1 MYKFRFLTVGWL
13 ASLGLLLAACGAG
26 APTAPTASPE
36 AMPSEEHV
44 HTDAPATVPPATGEP
59 LAWLD
64 MALTDAR
71 TGVTFKLSDYGEQIV
86 ILEMMDPL
94 CYLCRDQL
102 KEVAAAL
109 EVVGDKAVAVSLDI
123 GGKGETALVR
133 WSDEN
138 GATWPVALMPT
149 DFGQALVAEFGPQ
162 IVTPSGTPIIIID
175 HSGTPHATEPG
186 IKQSAT
192 LVDLVNQWTP

>member
-1 MYKFRFLTVGWL
+1 MYKFRFVTVGWL

-26 APTAPTASPE
+26 TTIAPTASPE

-44 HTDAPATVPPATGEP
+44 HTDEPATILPATGEP
-59 LAWLD
+59 VAWLD
-64 MALTDAR
+64 VTLTDAR
-71 TGVTFKLSDYGEQIV
+71 TGATFKLSDYGEQTV

-102 KEVAAAL
+102 KEVATAL
-109 EVVGDKAVAVSLDI
+109 EVVGDKAAAVSVDV
-123 GGKGETALVR
+123 GRKGETALVK
-133 WSDEN
+133 WADQN

-162 IVTPSGTPIIIID
+162 IVAPSGTPIIIID
-175 HSGTPHATEPG
+175 QSGTPHVTEPG
-186 IKQSAT
+186 IKKSAT

>member
-1 MYKFRFLTVGWL
+1 MYKLRFFTVSWL

-26 APTAPTASPE
+26 TTIAPTASPE
-36 AMPSEEHV
+36 AMPSEEHA
-44 HTDAPATVPPATGEP
+44 HTDEPATIPPVTGEP
-59 LAWLD
+59 VAWLD

-71 TGVTFKLSDYGEQIV
+71 TGATFKLSDYGEQTV

-109 EVVGDKAVAVSLDI
+109 EVVGDKAAAVSVDV
-123 GGKGETALVR
+123 GRKGETALVK
-133 WSDEN
+133 WADQN

-149 DFGQALVAEFGPQ
+149 DLRQALVVEFGPQ
-162 IVTPSGTPIIIID
+162 IVAPSGTPIVIID
-175 HSGTPHATEPG
+175 QSGAPHATEPG
-186 IKQSAT
+186 LKKSAT

>member
-1 MYKFRFLTVGWL
+1 MYKFRFVTVGWL
-13 ASLGLLLAACGAG
+13 ASLGLLLAACGTS
-26 APTAPTASPE
+26 APIALTASPE

-44 HTDAPATVPPATGEP
+44 HTAAPATSPPFTGEP
-59 LAWLD
+59 LTWLD

-71 TGVTFKLSDYGEQIV
+71 TGATFKLSDYGEQTV

-109 EVVGDKAVAVSLDI
+109 EVVGDKAAAVSVDV
-123 GGKGETALVR
+123 GRKGETALVK
-133 WSDEN
+133 WADQN

-149 DFGQALVAEFGPQ
+149 DFGQALVAEFGPK
-162 IVTPSGTPIIIID
+162 IISPSSTPIIIID
-175 HSGTPHATEPG
+175 QSGTPHVTEPG
-186 IKQSAT
+186 IKKSAT

>member
-1 MYKFRFLTVGWL
+1 MYKLRFLTAGWL
-13 ASLGLLLAACGAG
+13 ASVGLWLAACSAG
-26 APTAPTASPE
+26 TPVASTASPE
-36 AMPSEEHV
+36 AMPSAEHV
-44 HTDAPATVPPATGEP
+44 YTDAPATTSPATGEP

-71 TGVTFKLSDYGEQIV
+71 TGATFKLSDYGEQTV

-138 GATWPVALMPT
+138 AATWPVALMPK
-149 DFGQALVAEFGPQ
+149 DFRQALVADFGPQ
-162 IVTPSGTPIIIID
+162 VVTPSGTPIIIID
-175 HSGTPHATEPG
+175 HSGTPHVTDPG
-186 IKQSAT
+186 IKKSAM